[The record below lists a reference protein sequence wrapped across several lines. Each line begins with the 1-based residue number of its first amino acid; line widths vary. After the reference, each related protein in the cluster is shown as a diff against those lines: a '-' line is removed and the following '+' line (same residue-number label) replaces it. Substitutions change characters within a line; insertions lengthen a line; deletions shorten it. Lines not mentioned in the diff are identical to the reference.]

1 MTTDRILQI
10 RKSKEAAQKRQEA
23 NYYATGNG
31 EYMKKARGYEDVV
44 ELCDQALSVSRDRDA
59 AAVIKNAL
67 MSIAQDAKQAEKEC
81 RLGCCGS
88 TPRVLR
94 RIQNLAKEYGWR
106 G

>member
-59 AAVIKNAL
+59 AAAIKNAL
-67 MSIAQDAKQAEKEC
+67 MDVAREAKQAEQIC
-81 RLGCCGS
+81 AGCGS
-88 TPRVLR
+88 NTPRVLR
-94 RIQNLAKEYGWR
+94 RVQNLAKEYGWR